1 LRRRDQPVGIDAAIC
16 RTKANVKLR
25 KRWHANDVSWKNAKL
40 RRAGVNG
47 KNQREL
53 EEIPPTPIDKTK
65 WPEGIRSLS
74 LDEDALGVDA
84 KGNLYWQG
92 KPVETRR
99 PLDLTRGQQI
109 IAVIIAVATV
119 VGALA
124 AVVQAIM
131 AVVTFMFQAK

>member
-1 LRRRDQPVGIDAAIC
+1 MSNESKRETEEALARQRRESEEREAQARRRE
-16 RTKANVKLR
+16 REER
-25 KRWHANDVSWKNAKL
+25 
-40 RRAGVNG
+40 
-47 KNQREL
+47 QREL

-65 WPEGIRSLS
+65 WPEGVRSLS

-84 KGNLYWQG
+84 KGNLYWHG
-92 KPVETRR
+92 KPVEIRR

-131 AVVTFMFQAK
+131 AVVAFMFPAK